1 VANWIKATWPEAG
14 QVKMRLFDGS
24 LVSVFKYQ
32 PEGTMNNPKK
42 IFILLAIFIPGW
54 RSLEEH
60 QNIIRLGVNLF
71 FLKMGKEP
79 FLSGL

>member
-1 VANWIKATWPEAG
+1 VANRIKATWPEAG

-42 IFILLAIFIPGW
+42 NLYFIGNLYPGLAEPG
-54 RSLEEH
+54 RTSEH
-60 QNIIRLGVNLF
+60 NSPGC
-71 FLKMGKEP
+71 
-79 FLSGL
+79 